1 MENSSR
7 VYIYDTTLRDGAQT
21 QGVDFSTADKVRI
34 AHELDRIGIDYVEG
48 GWPGANPTDDAFFAA
63 PPAFKRSRL
72 TTFGM
77 TRRSG
82 RSADN
87 DPGFNALLT
96 TPARIVTMV
105 GKSWDFQVTVA
116 LGIELDENLRMVS
129 DSVAHARTRMEE
141 VMFDAEH
148 FFDGYKA
155 NPAYALAAA
164 RAAYD
169 SGARWVVLCDT
180 NGGTLPHEMERIVG
194 EVIAGGIP
202 GSHLGVHCHN
212 DSDTAV
218 ANSLAAVKAGVR
230 QVQGTLNGLGERCGN
245 ANLVSIIPAL
255 MLKMG
260 FETGVSPED
269 LKTLVA
275 ASRALDEVLDRTPNR
290 GQPYVG
296 GSAFAHKGG
305 LHVSA
310 VAKDPK
316 CYEHIDPTAVG
327 NVRHIVMSDQA
338 GRSNLV
344 ARMAEIG
351 VDLDSVRRDALVA
364 VVEQMQVTFDPREV
378 KDLVDLVKRLEHE
391 GYAYDQAAA
400 SFELLVRRA
409 LGEVPEYFR
418 LERYRVIDER
428 RRSAVGEWITL
439 SEATVKVEVDGKEY
453 MEVGE
458 GTGPVHAFD
467 VALRK
472 VLTTVHP
479 ELAALEL
486 KDYRVRIT
494 ESTVGTA
501 AKTRVTIES
510 EDGKGHRWTTIGV
523 HTNVLEASLEAL
535 QDSIT
540 FMLFRY
546 RDDGATA

>member
-1 MENSSR
+1 
-7 VYIYDTTLRDGAQT
+7 
-21 QGVDFSTADKVRI
+21 
-34 AHELDRIGIDYVEG
+34 
-48 GWPGANPTDDAFFAA
+48 
-63 PPAFKRSRL
+63 
-72 TTFGM
+72 
-77 TRRSG
+77 
-82 RSADN
+82 
-87 DPGFNALLT
+87 
-96 TPARIVTMV
+96 MV

-164 RAAYD
+164 KAAYD
-169 SGARWVVLCDT
+169 AGARWVVLCDT

-194 EVIAGGIP
+194 EVIRGGIP

-218 ANSLAAVKAGVR
+218 ANSLAAVTAGVR

-245 ANLVSIIPAL
+245 ANLISIIPAL

-260 FETGVSPED
+260 FETGISADD
-269 LKTLVA
+269 LKNLVSV
-275 ASRALDEVLDRTPNR
+275 SRALDEVLDRHPNR

-296 GSAFAHKGG
+296 ASSFAHKGG

-316 CYEHIDPTAVG
+316 CYEHVDPASVG
-327 NVRHIVMSDQA
+327 NMRHIVMSDQA

-351 VDLDSVRRDALVA
+351 IDLDTVKRDALVA

-428 RRSAVGEWITL
+428 RRNAVGEWITL
-439 SEATVKVEVDGKEY
+439 SEATVKVDVDGAEY

-472 VLTTVHP
+472 VLTTVYP
-479 ELAALEL
+479 ELTALEL

-510 EDGKGHRWTTIGV
+510 EDGRGNRWTTVGV

-540 FMLFRY
+540 FMLFRF
-546 RDDGATA
+546 RAA